1 MLCDGWK
8 LQAADASE
16 HVEGVSVT
24 LVEQSRNNLGW
35 MFYVL
40 LWLLT
45 MICRA
50 SIHTREEGPYQFH
63 IEDTKP

>member
-16 HVEGVSVT
+16 HVEGVT

-50 SIHTREEGPYQFH
+50 SIHTHEEGPYQFH

>member
-16 HVEGVSVT
+16 HVEGVT
-24 LVEQSRNNLGW
+24 LVDQSRNNLGW

-45 MICRA
+45 KK
-50 SIHTREEGPYQFH
+50 SWNSGIHTHEEGPY
-63 IEDTKP
+63 